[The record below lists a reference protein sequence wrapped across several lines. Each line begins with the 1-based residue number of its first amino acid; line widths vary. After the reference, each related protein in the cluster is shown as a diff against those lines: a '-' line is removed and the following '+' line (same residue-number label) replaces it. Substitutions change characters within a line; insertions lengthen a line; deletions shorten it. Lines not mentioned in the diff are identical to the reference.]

1 MEIQGKTVLVTGAS
15 SGIGSAIAK
24 AMVQAGAAVV
34 LLMARS
40 ENDLKKV
47 AAEIGAS
54 GGNAHIYPVDLSN
67 PDQVTGIAQRIQDE
81 AGVPDIIINNAGSG
95 EWKFLEDTSPKQIQ
109 EMMAV
114 PYFAAAW
121 VTRAFLPAMRTR
133 NSGHI
138 VNVSSV
144 ASRFVWPGATAYIA
158 ARWAIRGLT
167 EALRA
172 DLYGSHIGVTLYES
186 GAVETPYWA
195 HNPGSRERIPRIGKM
210 IPVLRPEEVA
220 KAIVAGVRGNK
231 RLIVIPFMMKVIYLQ
246 HALFPWAVQWLMT
259 ATGYRPK
266 NSIGRST

>member
-1 MEIQGKTVLVTGAS
+1 MEIQGKTVVVTGAS
-15 SGIGSAIAK
+15 TGIGSAIAK
-24 AMVQAGAAVV
+24 AMAQAGAAVV
-34 LLMARS
+34 LLIARK

-54 GGNAHIYPVDLSN
+54 GGSARIYPVDLSN
-67 PDQVTGIAQRIQDE
+67 PDQVAVIAQRIQGE
-81 AGVPDIIINNAGSG
+81 AGVPDIIINNAGWSG
-95 EWKFLEDTSPKQIQ
+95 EWKFLEDTSPKEIQ

-121 VTRAFLPAMRTR
+121 VTRAFLPAMRAR

-158 ARWAIRGLT
+158 ARWAMRGLT

-172 DLYGSHIGVTLYES
+172 DLYGSRIGVTLYES
-186 GAVETPYWA
+186 AAVETPYWA
-195 HNPGSRERIPRIGKM
+195 RNPGSRERIPKIAKM
-210 IPVLRPEEVA
+210 IPVLRPEEVG

-231 RLIVIPFMMKVIYLQ
+231 RLIVIPL
-246 HALFPWAVQWLMT
+246 
-259 ATGYRPK
+259 
-266 NSIGRST
+266 

>member
-24 AMVQAGAAVV
+24 AMAQAGAAVV
-34 LLMARS
+34 LLIARR

-54 GGNAHIYPVDLSN
+54 GGNARIYPVDLSN
-67 PDQVTGIAQRIQDE
+67 PDQVTVIAQRIQGE

-95 EWKFLEDTSPKQIQ
+95 EWKFLEDTSPKEIQ

-158 ARWAIRGLT
+158 ARWAMRGLT

-172 DLYGSHIGVTLYES
+172 DLYGSRIGVTLYES
-186 GAVETPYWA
+186 GPVESPYWA
-195 HNPGSRERIPRIGKM
+195 HNPGSRERIPKIGKM

-231 RLIVIPFMMKVIYLQ
+231 RLIVIPFMMKVIYVQ
-246 HALFPWAVQWLMT
+246 HALLPWAVQWLMT

-266 NSIGRST
+266 RADFND

>member
-1 MEIQGKTVLVTGAS
+1 MEIQGKAVLVTGAS

-24 AMVQAGAAVV
+24 AMAHAGAAVV
-34 LLMARS
+34 LLIARS
-40 ENDLKKV
+40 ENDLKKI

-54 GGNAHIYPVDLSN
+54 GGNARIYPVDLSN
-67 PDQVTGIAQRIQDE
+67 PDQVTAIAQRIQDE

-95 EWKFLEDTSPKQIQ
+95 EWKFLEDTSPKEIQ

-114 PYFAAAW
+114 LYFAAAW

-133 NSGHI
+133 NGGHI

-144 ASRFVWPGATAYIA
+144 ASHFVWPGATAYIA
-158 ARWAIRGLT
+158 ARWAMRGLT

-172 DLYGSHIGVTLYES
+172 DLYGSRIGVTLYES

-195 HNPGSRERIPRIGKM
+195 RNPGSRERIPKIVGKM
-210 IPVLRPEEVA
+210 IPVLQLEEVA

-231 RLIVIPFMMKVIYLQ
+231 RLIVIRSHEFSI
-246 HALFPWAVQWLMT
+246 T
-259 ATGYRPK
+259 RPD
-266 NSIGRST
+266 SSLTFRSTTRTEHSCGPS

>member
-24 AMVQAGAAVV
+24 AMAQAGAAVV
-34 LLMARS
+34 LLIARS

-47 AAEIGAS
+47 AAEIGTS
-54 GGNAHIYPVDLSN
+54 GGNARIYPVDLSN
-67 PDQVTGIAQRIQDE
+67 PDQVTVIAQRIQGE

-95 EWKFLEDTSPKQIQ
+95 EWKFLEDTSPKEIQ

-144 ASRFVWPGATAYIA
+144 ASRFVWPGA
-158 ARWAIRGLT
+158 
-167 EALRA
+167 
-172 DLYGSHIGVTLYES
+172 
-186 GAVETPYWA
+186 
-195 HNPGSRERIPRIGKM
+195 
-210 IPVLRPEEVA
+210 
-220 KAIVAGVRGNK
+220 
-231 RLIVIPFMMKVIYLQ
+231 RLISQPD
-246 HALFPWAVQWLMT
+246 
-259 ATGYRPK
+259 
-266 NSIGRST
+266 GRCAA